1 MKIIEAKSISKS
13 FKSGSKVVDVLDG
26 VDLSVDKGEMIAI
39 MGVSGSGKST
49 LLHILGLLNKPD
61 KGNIKFLGKPVDFS
75 DEKTLA
81 KIRNKHIG
89 FVFQFYSLIGELTV
103 EENIM
108 LPAMIAKVKPD
119 KEKLDYLLNLVGLSI
134 DKKDRFPSML
144 SGGELQRVA
153 LARALVNNP
162 DLVIADEPTAN
173 LDKASSIDIVN
184 NMEQINSQTG
194 QTFIIATHSKDVAQ
208 RCKRI
213 LYLSGGKLSEEI

>member
-1 MKIIEAKSISKS
+1 VKIIEAKSISKS

-153 LARALVNNP
+153 LARALVNDP